1 MNLRNTFNLG
11 VKELRGLWR
20 DPVMLVLIVYSFSLS
35 IWTSANVSPEALTN
49 AAISIVDE
57 DQSHLSARITSAFYP
72 PYFVEPQMTTTA
84 EMDRRMDQGLDTFAL
99 NIPPDFARDVLAGK
113 NPAIQLNI
121 DATRMS
127 QAFTGG
133 GYIQQIVSSEVSE
146 YVAGYRA
153 ETALP
158 VDLALRARYNPSL
171 DPKWFGAISAVIRSI
186 TMLSLV
192 LTGAALIR
200 EKEHGTVEHLLVMPV
215 TPTEIM
221 LAKVGAM
228 GLVVLLAAVLSMR
241 GIILGA
247 LRVPVDGSLW
257 LFFGGAAL
265 HLFATTSMGIFMA
278 TLARNMP
285 QFGLLVMLVMMP
297 LEMLSGGM
305 TPRESM
311 PTWVQWAMS
320 LAPTTHFT
328 ELSQA
333 ILYRGAGLAVV
344 WPSLLAL
351 ALIGSVLFALS
362 LRRFRRAIA
371 QMA

>member
-20 DPVMLVLIVYSFSLS
+20 DPVMLVLIIYSFSLS
-35 IWTSANVSPEALTN
+35 VWTSSNAAPEALTN

-72 PYFVEPQMTTTA
+72 PYFVEPKMISTA
-84 EMDRRMDQGLDTFAL
+84 EMDQRMDQGLDTFAL

-113 NPAIQLNI
+113 SPAIQLNI

-146 YVAGYRA
+146 YVVGHRA
-153 ETALP
+153 ETVLP

-171 DPKWFGAISAVIRSI
+171 DPKWFGAISSVIQSI
-186 TMLSLV
+186 TMLSLI

-215 TPTEIM
+215 TATEIM
-221 LAKVGAM
+221 FSKIWSM
-228 GLVVLLAAVLSMR
+228 GLVVLLGASFSLILVVQGLMAVPVQGSVPLFLAGAVLM
-241 GIILGA
+241 
-247 LRVPVDGSLW
+247 V
-257 LFFGGAAL
+257 
-265 HLFATTSMGIFMA
+265 FAMTGLGIFLA
-278 TLARNMP
+278 TVAGSMP
-285 QFGLLVMLVMMP
+285 QFALLLMMALLP
-297 LEMLSGGM
+297 LQVLSGSM

-311 PTWVQWAMS
+311 PEIIQTIM
-320 LAPTTHFT
+320 LAAPNTHFII
-328 ELSQA
+328 LSQA
-333 ILYRGAGLAVV
+333 ILFRGAGLEVV
-344 WPSLLAL
+344 WPQFAALAVIGVALFWL
-351 ALIGSVLFALS
+351 ALI
-362 LRRFRRAIA
+362 RFRKFLR
-371 QMA
+371 

>member
-158 VDLALRARYNPSL
+158 VTVPAIGRVRELTATITGAVAEGDAAAGERAAAADELWALRAEHADAP
-171 DPKWFGAISAVIRSI
+171 A
-186 TMLSLV
+186 LSEDEV
-192 LTGAALIR
+192 RG
-200 EKEHGTVEHLLVMPV
+200 V
-215 TPTEIM
+215 
-221 LAKVGAM
+221 
-228 GLVVLLAAVLSMR
+228 LAAMSGQLAAIVAAESAAVQC
-241 GIILGA
+241 LGA
-247 LRVPVDGSLW
+247 
-257 LFFGGAAL
+257 
-265 HLFATTSMGIFMA
+265 
-278 TLARNMP
+278 
-285 QFGLLVMLVMMP
+285 
-297 LEMLSGGM
+297 
-305 TPRESM
+305 
-311 PTWVQWAMS
+311 
-320 LAPTTHFT
+320 
-328 ELSQA
+328 
-333 ILYRGAGLAVV
+333 VV
-344 WPSLLAL
+344 AE
-351 ALIGSVLFALS
+351 
-362 LRRFRRAIA
+362 
-371 QMA
+371 